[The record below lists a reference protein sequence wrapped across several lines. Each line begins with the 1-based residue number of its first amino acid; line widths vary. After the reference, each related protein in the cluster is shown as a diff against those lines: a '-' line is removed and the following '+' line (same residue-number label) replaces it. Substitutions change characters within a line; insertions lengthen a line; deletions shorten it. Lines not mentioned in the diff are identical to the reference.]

1 MAADRE
7 PVARDGLAIADTLQE
22 GVAADDVLVLA
33 CAEGS
38 GGGARVRVNFPG
50 DEGGA
55 ANFAAFA
62 SKGHG
67 RRTRVWTRDVPM
79 TVTVTVLDW
88 PESAACVVCASCAMF
103 GASPARLESGGG

>member
-1 MAADRE
+1 MTCSCS
-7 PVARDGLAIADTLQE
+7 PARKGAEVGRAL
-22 GVAADDVLVLA
+22 GVI
-33 CAEGS
+33 S
-38 GGGARVRVNFPG
+38 PG
-50 DEGGA
+50 DEGVQP
-55 ANFAAFA
+55 NFAAFA

-103 GASPARLESGGG
+103 GASPARLESAGG